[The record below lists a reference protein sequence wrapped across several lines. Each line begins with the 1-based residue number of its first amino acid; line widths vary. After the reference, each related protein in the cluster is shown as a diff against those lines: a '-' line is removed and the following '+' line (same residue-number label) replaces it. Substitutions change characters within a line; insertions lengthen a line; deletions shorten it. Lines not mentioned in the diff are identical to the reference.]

1 MQRREFITRAA
12 RLLALGTAGGT
23 LAGCASVD
31 ALGTVSEQLG
41 GVLDARQRGYIKDAL
56 RLGGEVAK
64 ATEQLDAEQ
73 EYYLGRTVTANV
85 LARYPV
91 YEVIEVNDYVATLG
105 RYVSLFSS
113 QPETFGGYHFQ
124 VIDSDEI
131 NALSAPGGM
140 ITVTRGMLSCCRS
153 EDDLA
158 AVLAHEIGHVQSRHG
173 VQAIRQSRVNRL
185 ATVVGSEVID
195 RRGSDQ
201 LQELVSVLDGAIEDI
216 LDTLITNGYSRSF
229 ESEADRA
236 ALRMLRR
243 AGYDDHALIVMLE
256 EMGRRLRPG
265 APDFARTHPS
275 PASRIRDMERRTG
288 TDKPDPSPVRQRRFE
303 QVMALI

>member
-1 MQRREFITRAA
+1 MLRREFITRAA
-12 RLLALGTAGGT
+12 RLLTLGAAGGT
-23 LAGCASVD
+23 LAGCASMEG
-31 ALGTVSEQLG
+31 LGTVGGQLG
-41 GVLDARQRGYIKDAL
+41 DVLDARQRGYLKDVL
-56 RLGGEVAK
+56 RIGGEVAK

-91 YEVIEVNDYVATLG
+91 YDPKEANDYVATVG

-124 VIDSDEI
+124 IIDSDEI

-140 ITVTRGMLSCCRS
+140 ITVTRGMLRCCRG

-173 VQAIRQSRVNRL
+173 VQAIRQSRINHL

-195 RRGSDQ
+195 RRGSER
-201 LQELVSVLDGAIEDI
+201 LQELVGVLDGAIEDI
-216 LDTLITNGYSRSF
+216 LDTLIMNGYSRSF

-236 ALRMLRR
+236 AVRILRR
-243 AGYDDHALIVMLE
+243 AGYDDHALIAMLD

-265 APDFARTHPS
+265 RPDFARTHPS
-275 PASRIRDMERRTG
+275 PADRIRDIERRLG
-288 TDKPDPSPVRQRRFE
+288 TNRPDPSPVRQRRFE
-303 QVMALI
+303 QAMAAV

>member
-1 MQRREFITRAA
+1 MQRREFITRAT
-12 RLLALGTAGGT
+12 RLLALGAAGGT
-23 LAGCASVD
+23 LAGCASMD
-31 ALGTVSEQLG
+31 SLGSVGEQLG
-41 GVLDARQRGYIKDAL
+41 GVLDARQKEYLKDAL
-56 RLGGEVAK
+56 RIGGEVAK

-91 YEVIEVNDYVATLG
+91 FDSTEANDYVATLG

-124 VIDSDEI
+124 IIDSDEI

-140 ITVTRGMLSCCRS
+140 ITVTRGMLRCCRS
-153 EDDLA
+153 EDELA

-173 VQAIRQSRVNRL
+173 VQAIRQSRINQL
-185 ATVVGSEVID
+185 ATVVGSEVVA

-201 LQELVSVLDGAIEDI
+201 LKELVGVLDGAIEDI
-216 LDTLITNGYSRSF
+216 LDTLIMNGYSRSF

-243 AGYDDHALIVMLE
+243 AGYDDRALIVMLE

-265 APDFARTHPS
+265 QPDFSRTHPS
-275 PASRIRDMERRTG
+275 PADRIRDIERRTG
-288 TDKPDPSPVRQRRFE
+288 TDRPDRSPLRQRRFE
-303 QVMALI
+303 QAMALV